1 MATRLDFRILPQPDD
16 STCGPTC
23 LQALYA
29 FYGDE
34 LPLERVIAEVPQLD
48 DGGTLA
54 VHLGIHAL
62 RRGYRA
68 RIHTHNLQVFD
79 PTWFDGGP
87 TVDVAERLRAQAEV
101 KTKRKLHFA
110 TRAYLEVLELGG
122 ELRMVDLTR
131 DLLRKLLGRERPV
144 LTGLSATWLYRCAR
158 EIGAPSVHDDVRGV
172 PVGHFVVLCGYEK
185 KAKRV
190 LVADPLEPNPVSKQ
204 NLYTVQIDRL
214 ISAILLGIVTYDA
227 NLLVIT
233 PREAAPADV
242 DPDRRQQP
250 R

>member
-16 STCGPTC
+16 SACGPTC
-23 LQALYA
+23 LQAVYA
-29 FYGDE
+29 YYGDE
-34 LPLERVIAEVPQLD
+34 LPLHQVIAEVPQLD

-54 VHLGIHAL
+54 VNLALHAL

-79 PTWFDGGP
+79 PTWFDGRA
-87 TVDVAERLRAQAEV
+87 VDLGERLRAQAAA
-101 KTKRKLHFA
+101 KSKRKLHFA
-110 TRAYLEVLELGG
+110 TWAYLEFLELGG

-131 DLLRKLLGRERPV
+131 QLLRGILGRGAPI

-158 EIGAPSVHDDVRGV
+158 EIGQPSVHDDVRGV
-172 PVGHFVVLCGYEK
+172 PTGHFVVLCGYEK
-185 KAKRV
+185 KARRV
-190 LVADPLEPNPVSKQ
+190 LVADPLEPNPVSSR
-204 NLYTVQIDRL
+204 NLYTVAIDRL

-233 PREAAPADV
+233 PREASAAHV
-242 DPDRRQQP
+242 DPDRRQPP